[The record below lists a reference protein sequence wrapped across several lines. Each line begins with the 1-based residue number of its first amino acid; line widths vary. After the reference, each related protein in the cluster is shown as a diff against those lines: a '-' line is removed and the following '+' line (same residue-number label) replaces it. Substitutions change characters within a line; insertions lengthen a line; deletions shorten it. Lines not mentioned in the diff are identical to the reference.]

1 MNKEPAMIEDYEIR
15 DDVSEDGIG
24 GVTAFQLTWRR
35 GLAVIIGLLVTDIA
49 AFLLIESMP
58 PMPLWSE
65 MLLDSIILVALVV
78 PLLYLSLL
86 RRFER
91 NIGEL
96 AEMDDRLRRVR
107 ATLRERVKQ
116 KTAELEAANT
126 QLVTIIGELEANI
139 RDQALLGDMSDMLQS
154 CTTPEEACA
163 VFAEFAQRLCPG
175 TVGALCVVGETR
187 NFLEVAGSWGDIEFL
202 ERVFAPNDC
211 WALRRGA
218 PYKSDA
224 SRMVTSCRH
233 TQPREGQQYL
243 CVPLNAQG
251 EAIGVLCLAFDD
263 RPSEPR
269 FAAFQQRIERM
280 AGHLADDAA
289 IAVANLRL
297 REKLHH
303 QSIRDGLTKLF
314 NRRYME
320 EFLELEIQRAMRG
333 EGEVAVVMIDVD
345 HFKKFNDDY
354 GHNAGDAVLRAV
366 ARALQKGVRAA
377 DVACRYGGEEFTLIL
392 SNATEAEAVRRCED
406 LRAAIHA
413 LAVEEQGK
421 PLPGI
426 TVSLGIALYPKHATE
441 AEALVRAADT
451 ALYAAKEAGRN
462 RVMIAKEFEHDTED
476 FPDPTDAQ

>member
-1 MNKEPAMIEDYEIR
+1 MDEESVPREDLSDESY
-15 DDVSEDGIG
+15 G

-35 GLAVIIGLLVTDIA
+35 GLAVIIGLVLTDAA
-49 AFLLIESMP
+49 AFVLVESMP
-58 PMPLWSE
+58 PMPVWSE
-65 MLLDSIILVALVV
+65 MLLGAIILVALVV

-86 RRFER
+86 RRFEQ

-96 AEMDDRLRRVR
+96 AEMDARLRRVR
-107 ATLRERVKQ
+107 ETLRERVKQ
-116 KTAELEAANT
+116 KTTELEAANT

-139 RDQALLGDMSDMLQS
+139 RDQSLLGEMSDMLQS
-154 CTTPEEACA
+154 YATPEEACS
-163 VFAEFAQRLCPG
+163 VFAEFAKRLCPG
-175 TVGALCVVGETR
+175 TAGALCLVADSR
-187 NFLEVAGSWGDIEFL
+187 NFLEVAGAWGDIEFL
-202 ERVFAPNDC
+202 ERVFAPGDC

-224 SRMVTSCRH
+224 TRMATSCRH

-251 EAIGVLCLAFDD
+251 EPIGVLCLALED
-263 RPSEPR
+263 RPDDPR
-269 FAAFQQRIERM
+269 FEAFQQRIERM

-333 EGEVAVVMIDVD
+333 ESEVAVVMIDVD
-345 HFKKFNDDY
+345 HFKKFNDTY

-392 SNATEAEAVRRCED
+392 SNATEEEAVRRCED
-406 LRAAIHA
+406 LRAAIEA
-413 LAVEEQGK
+413 LAVEEQGQS
-421 PLPGI
+421 LPGI
-426 TVSLGIALYPKHATE
+426 TVSMGIALYPKHATE

-462 RVMIAKEFEHDTED
+462 RVMIANEFV
-476 FPDPTDAQ
+476 PGAQDADSADA